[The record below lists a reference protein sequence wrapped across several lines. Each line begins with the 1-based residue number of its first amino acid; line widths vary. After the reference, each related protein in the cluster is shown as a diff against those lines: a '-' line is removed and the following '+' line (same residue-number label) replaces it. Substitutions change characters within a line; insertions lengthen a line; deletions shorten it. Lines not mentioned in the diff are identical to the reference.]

1 MMREE
6 FERLI
11 GHSTD
16 YCSYSAIEEVYA
28 NLDLIRSKKH
38 IASIYVRDGMR
49 GIYMLRR
56 LLDGIASER
65 EKRICAKMLSKKEIR
80 FPNRLHRVIT
90 WYNFCTGEVYD
101 ATILNIIRYAASEHE
116 FGWMPLACTKQHM
129 KRNLNS
135 VLCDIA
141 IRHPRLYR
149 PCRKI
154 ALKFCCD

>member
-6 FERLI
+6 FEHLI

-16 YCSYSAIEEVYA
+16 YYSYSAIEEVYA

-38 IASIYVRDGMR
+38 IASIYIRNGMH
-49 GIYMLRR
+49 GIYTLHR
-56 LLDGIASER
+56 LLDGTASER
-65 EKRICAKMLSKKEIR
+65 DKRICAKMLAKKEIR
-80 FPNRLHRVIT
+80 FPNRFHRVIT

-101 ATILNIIRYAASEHE
+101 ATILNIIRYAVSERE
-116 FGWMPLACTKQHM
+116 FGWLPLACTKQRM

-135 VLCDIA
+135 MLCDIA

-149 PCRKI
+149 SCRKI
-154 ALKFCCD
+154 ALRFCCD